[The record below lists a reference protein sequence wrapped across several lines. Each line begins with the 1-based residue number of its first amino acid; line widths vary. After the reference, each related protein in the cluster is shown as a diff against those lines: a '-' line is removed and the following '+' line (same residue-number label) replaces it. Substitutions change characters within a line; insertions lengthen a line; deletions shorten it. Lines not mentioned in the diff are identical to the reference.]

1 MTKVYESIRVGTLED
16 ITEQVR
22 KKIDEIKGEFVVI
35 VGPESRSKRGIDP
48 QIDQTLNIL
57 MEELT
62 PRKAAEITARI
73 FGVGRN
79 LLYQRTLELLS
90 ETEEKQSKTD

>member
-1 MTKVYESIRVGTLED
+1 
-16 ITEQVR
+16 
-22 KKIDEIKGEFVVI
+22 
-35 VGPESRSKRGIDP
+35 
-48 QIDQTLNIL
+48 

-79 LLYQRTLELLS
+79 LLYQRTLELQS
-90 ETEEKQSKTD
+90 ETEENQSKSD